1 MSTKFLTSYDPYLLD
16 PSIIKDIRKKL
27 GKTQAQI
34 AAAINMDRSY
44 YSRKESESSKI
55 DFNQSELE
63 KIINY
68 FNECD
73 KEFGEKA
80 KKLPVLDGGEKIGKS
95 TLAWQLAKRL
105 SEEFGETVKKC
116 ALLDGCEKR
125 DKPTLEWQSVVEKW
139 LSEER
144 IDSRSLYTQAHT
156 LLPESD
162 LQQILPEYPEV
173 RHYISIINEAAKVN
187 DLEMIFFS
195 MNKTLKLLKE
205 KYKINVYGHQ
215 HIEEKNNQQEK

>member
-1 MSTKFLTSYDPYLLD
+1 MSTKSLTSYFAKDPYLLD

-55 DFNQSELE
+55 YFNQSELE

-80 KKLPVLDGGEKIGKS
+80 KKLAVFDGY
-95 TLAWQLAKRL
+95 
-105 SEEFGETVKKC
+105 
-116 ALLDGCEKR
+116 EKR
-125 DKPTLEWQSVVEKW
+125 DKSTLEWQSAIEKW

-144 IDSRSLYTQAHT
+144 IDSRVLCTHT
-156 LLPESD
+156 D
-162 LQQILPEYPEV
+162 QILPEYPEV

-205 KYKINVYGHQ
+205 KYKINVHGHE
-215 HIEEKNNQQEK
+215 HIEEKNCQQEK

>member
-1 MSTKFLTSYDPYLLD
+1 MSTKFLNSNIINDLFSLD
-16 PSIIKDIRKKL
+16 PSLIKDIRKKL

-44 YSRKESESSKI
+44 YSRKESESGEIEFSP
-55 DFNQSELE
+55 SELQT
-63 KIINY
+63 IIDY
-68 FNECD
+68 FSECYR
-73 KEFGEKA
+73 EFVENK
-80 KKLPVLDGGEKIGKS
+80 KKLAALDGGEKIGKS
-95 TLAWQLAKRL
+95 TLALQLAKRL
-105 SEEFGETVKKC
+105 SEE
-116 ALLDGCEKR
+116 
-125 DKPTLEWQSVVEKW
+125 
-139 LSEER
+139 R
-144 IDSRSLYTQAHT
+144 IDSRVLYTQAHK
-156 LLPESD
+156 LLSESD

-205 KYKINVYGHQ
+205 KYKINVNGHQ